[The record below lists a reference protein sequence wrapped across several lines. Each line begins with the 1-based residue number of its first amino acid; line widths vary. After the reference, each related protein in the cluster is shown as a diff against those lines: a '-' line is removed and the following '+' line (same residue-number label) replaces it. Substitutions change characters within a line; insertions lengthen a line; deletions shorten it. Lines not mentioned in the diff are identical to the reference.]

1 MGIFSYDKNQTASE
15 REALLKSKEEYAFSS
30 SLGSTHKSP
39 YYIVTFSFLVAII
52 AVTYLLDNILI
63 LILLCGVLVSSVNS
77 IIIPIAFYI
86 KLSNYESTISVIT
99 SVLLLFSILAADIT
113 ILIAEVFTLIEWK
126 MYFLHADIYL
136 FVFKI

>member
-1 MGIFSYDKNQTASE
+1 M
-15 REALLKSKEEYAFSS
+15 LKSQKDYAFSS

-52 AVTYLLDNILI
+52 GVTYFLDNILI
-63 LILLCGVLVSSVNS
+63 LILLCGVLISSVNS

-113 ILIAEVFTLIEWK
+113 ILIAEVFTLIE
-126 MYFLHADIYL
+126 
-136 FVFKI
+136 